1 MVEIRLL
8 GQRDLRSRDGTS
20 LQGVLSGSKRLALF
34 AYLVLA
40 RPRGFHSRDRLLA
53 LLWPESDEASARN
66 ALNNM
71 LYHLRRAI
79 GEGTISTRGAGD
91 VGVSAEAL
99 WCDVWAFEAAL
110 ETGRPED
117 ALELYRGALLE
128 GFHVSGASSEFSH
141 WLDGER
147 GRLRR
152 MHGEVLEHMAARA
165 EEAGDLA
172 RAVDWWRKRAA
183 AEPYSGRVATRLMEA
198 LERAGNRAGAL
209 QHARVYERL
218 VEEEFGAPPDPEVLT
233 LAERLRTEPAEDT
246 GTEAEKSSRARV
258 VGADSVE
265 SRPSQETSAQGKP
278 PKSSPGAPEPEDPP
292 FEAGAPPTGADRSSK
307 EDATA
312 SPSVADLP
320 PTFPASWRVMVTAA
334 VVILALTG
342 GASLMLDGN
351 VDDGLVGLVEGRIVV
366 LPFENHTSE
375 PSLDPVGRMTAD
387 WITQGLSRTG
397 LAQVVPAA
405 TALASA
411 RHIQENSQGT
421 GQNRGDRTPARRLA
435 EDTGAELVITGAFYR
450 ERDSLHLQAQV
461 TDARTGELVGALRP
475 TASPTDDPM
484 KAIELLRQRVLVAL
498 AVRVDPELATHAEM
512 VSQPPSYDAYRA
524 YTAGMEHFLGRDYRP
539 AIEHFSRAHA
549 FDSTYTL
556 PLLHAAMAHMN
567 RGEWA
572 AADSL
577 TGLVDRTRLAPYDQV
592 EFDGIRGAVTGDNV
606 AAYEAA
612 REGVRL
618 APGARWYYQLGRQ
631 ALRLGRAEEAAQALL
646 AERPT
651 RGWLP
656 YWRVLTQAF
665 HLLGEHER
673 EREAAERAQAL
684 HPDDPNPLLYEARAW
699 AALGRT
705 EEMSEEIEQLIR
717 ARLLMPHGK
726 APDPGRFMVRTAGE
740 LRAHGHGAGGQELY
754 GRAIEWYRSR
764 PEVKRDTD
772 RWRRGLADALYGAAR
787 WKEAEVLYRTLAW
800 EDPENL
806 NLQGIVGVLAARQG
820 RTAEA
825 DRISDEFAVLEQP
838 YLRGAHTLWRVRI
851 AAQLGRE
858 DEAVDLLRE
867 AMSQGQPNGIHLHT
881 VPDLYPLRDH
891 PGFRELVRIKG

>member
-8 GQRDLRSRDGTS
+8 GQRTLRSLDGTS

-40 RPRGFHSRDRLLA
+40 RPRGFHSRDTLLA
-53 LLWPESDEASARN
+53 LFWPESDESSARN

-79 GEGTISTRGAGD
+79 GEGAISTRGDGE
-91 VGVSAEAL
+91 VGVSTEAL
-99 WCDVWAFEAAL
+99 WCDVWVFEEAL
-110 ETGRPED
+110 EAGRPED
-117 ALELYRGALLE
+117 ALELYRGPLLE
-128 GFHVSGASSEFSH
+128 GFHVSSASSEFSH

-152 MHGEVLEHMAARA
+152 MHGEALEHVAERA
-165 EEAGDLA
+165 EKAEDFP

-183 AEPYSGRVATRLMEA
+183 AEPYSGRVATRLMKA

-209 QHARVYERL
+209 QHARVYEQL
-218 VEEEFGAPPDPEVLT
+218 VEKEFGAPPDPEVLA
-233 LAERLRTEPAEDT
+233 LAERLRTAPARDP
-246 GTEAEKSSRARV
+246 GTKAEQSSQASVPEASSA
-258 VGADSVE
+258 E
-265 SRPSQETSAQGKP
+265 SAPSQETSAQGEP
-278 PKSSPGAPEPEDPP
+278 PERLPGAPEPGGPPPEAETLSTSGDRGNGEDRTSSASLTRSP
-292 FEAGAPPTGADRSSK
+292 AAWRILVTG
-307 EDATA
+307 
-312 SPSVADLP
+312 
-320 PTFPASWRVMVTAA
+320 A
-334 VVILALTG
+334 VVILALAG
-342 GASLMLDGN
+342 GASLVLDSN
-351 VDDGLVGLVEGRIVV
+351 VDDGLVEGRIVV
-366 LPFENHTSE
+366 LPFENRTSE

-411 RHIQENSQGT
+411 RHIQQATNRP
-421 GQNRGDRTPARRLA
+421 GQDRVDRPTARLLA
-435 EDTGAELVITGAFYR
+435 EQTGAELVITGAFYR
-450 ERDSLHLQAQV
+450 ERDSLHFQAQV

-475 TASPTDDPM
+475 TASLTDDPIE
-484 KAIELLRQRVLVAL
+484 AIELLRQRVLVAL
-498 AVRVDPELATHAEM
+498 AIRVDPELATHAEV

-524 YTAGMEHFLGRDYRP
+524 YTTGLEHFLGRDYRA
-539 AIEHFSRAHA
+539 AIQHFSRAHA

-577 TGLVDRTRLAPYDQV
+577 TGLVDRSRLAPYDQV
-592 EFDGIRGAVTGDNV
+592 EFDGIRGSLAGDNL

-631 ALRLGRAEEAAQALL
+631 ALRLGRAREAARVLPT
-646 AERPT
+646 EGPT

-673 EREAAERAQAL
+673 EREAAERAQDL

-705 EEMSEEIEQLIR
+705 KETSEEMEQLVQT
-717 ARLLMPHGK
+717 RLLMPHGK
-726 APDPGRFMVRTAGE
+726 APDPGRFMALAAGE
-740 LRAHGHGAGGQELY
+740 LRAHGHGAAAQELY
-754 GRAIEWYRSR
+754 GRAIDWYRSR
-764 PEVKRDTD
+764 PEAERDTE
-772 RWRRGLADALYGAAR
+772 RWRRGLADALYGTDH
-787 WKEAEVLYRTLAW
+787 WKEAEALYRTLAG
-800 EDPENL
+800 EDPERVD
-806 NLQGIVGVLAARQG
+806 LQGMLGVLAVRQG

-825 DRISDEFAVLEQP
+825 ERISDELAALERP
-838 YLRGAHTLWRVRI
+838 YLRGEHTLWRARV

-867 AMSQGQPNGIHLHT
+867 AMSQGQPNSIHFHT
-881 VPDLYPLRDH
+881 DPDLDPLRNH
-891 PGFRELVRIKG
+891 PGFRELARIKG